1 MSVREGLVG
10 KIKVSVLRDSG
21 CNSVL
26 IKDKLV
32 KAKEYTEKKVTCIL
46 ADGTTRVCPVA
57 RINMITPFY
66 VGQVEAL
73 NMDNPVYDLIIG
85 NITGAR
91 SADNP
96 NLDWKNE
103 VSCDVPN
110 LERKN
115 EVSSSQS
122 NLNKEMVQQEVNEG
136 GTNTQQ
142 IKNCMETFL
151 EVHELNKEV
160 SREQARQCQES
171 DEKLS
176 DMQPIESSGEVK
188 ACREG
193 SNVKY
198 FIKLSWHNKVK
209 VNNVSLMKSSLALQQ
224 FKIRLEA
231 SKAVTNLWPTFELK
245 VEGIEATVDKEINI
259 EHEKNDYNHF
269 FSFEGWRYV
278 RNCISQVA
286 EAGFYGKDRF
296 LYTVDELFI
305 YTCYL

>member
-1 MSVREGLVG
+1 
-10 KIKVSVLRDSG
+10 
-21 CNSVL
+21 
-26 IKDKLV
+26 
-32 KAKEYTEKKVTCIL
+32 
-46 ADGTTRVCPVA
+46 
-57 RINMITPFY
+57 MITPFY

-73 NMDNPVYDLIIG
+73 IMDNPVYDLIIG
-85 NITGAR
+85 DITGAR

-122 NLNKEMVQQEVNEG
+122 YLNKEMVQQEVNEG

-151 EVHELNKEV
+151 EVQELNKEV
-160 SREQARQCQES
+160 SRDREQARQCLES
-171 DEKLS
+171 CEKLS
-176 DMQPIESSGEVK
+176 DIQPIESSGEVK

-224 FKIRLEA
+224 F
-231 SKAVTNLWPTFELK
+231 
-245 VEGIEATVDKEINI
+245 
-259 EHEKNDYNHF
+259 
-269 FSFEGWRYV
+269 
-278 RNCISQVA
+278 
-286 EAGFYGKDRF
+286 
-296 LYTVDELFI
+296 
-305 YTCYL
+305 